1 MAKDKFDAH
10 LLRSD
15 GSCVSGQF
23 ENSSKDWKKLV
34 KWSTKES
41 KGVPVQFILEPTGPY
56 SQPLLR
62 ELTTLGHAVSQV
74 DPYKVKHYAISKGL
88 CNKTDKVDARTLA
101 YFGQERRPEL
111 YVLPSQ
117 ENQELTELSRYLE
130 SLKGDLQSLKTAVQK
145 PGGLASIRS
154 SQKIRIAH
162 LQTEIGKIEKQLD
175 NLSKSSPPLRENLD
189 LLCSIKGI
197 GRTTA
202 FAIMA
207 EMPDMASLKCAQSL
221 PAYAGL
227 NPKLIESGK
236 SRGATHISRRGNW
249 RLRKAM
255 FYAAMTAMRFNPFA
269 IALALRLTDRGMKP
283 MAIVAAVMRKLLLIV
298 YGVLKH
304 RQPFN
309 PDYKSV
315 PLNPCHQF

>member
-10 LLRSD
+10 ILRSD
-15 GSCVSGQF
+15 ASCCSGQF
-23 ENSSKDWKKLV
+23 ENSSKGWKALV
-34 KWSTKES
+34 KWSSRES
-41 KGVPVQFILEPTGPY
+41 QGVPSRFILEPTGPY
-56 SQPLLR
+56 SQPLLSY
-62 ELTTLGHAVSQV
+62 LAGQGHFVSQV
-74 DPYKVKHYAISKGL
+74 NPYTVKHYAISKGL

-101 YFGQERRPEL
+101 HFGRERSPAA

-117 ENQELTELSRYLE
+117 ESQDLTELARYLE
-130 SLKGDLQSLKTAVQK
+130 SLKGDLQSLKNAVQK

-154 SQKIRIAH
+154 SQKMRIAQ

-175 NLSKSSPPLRENLD
+175 DLSKSSPPLKEDLD
-189 LLCSIKGI
+189 LLCSINGI

-202 FAIMA
+202 FAVLA
-207 EMPDMASLKCAQSL
+207 EMPDVASMKCAQSL
-221 PAYAGL
+221 AAYAGL

-236 SRGATHISRRGNW
+236 SHGKTHISRRGNW

-269 IALALRLTDRGMKP
+269 IALALRLKERGMKP

-304 RQPFN
+304 RQPFKS
-309 PDYKSV
+309 DYKSV
-315 PLNPCHQF
+315 ALNTCHQF